1 MGRAV
6 CMFVKH
12 LVSLIGK
19 AAIFAGC
26 SFEANTRFQL
36 LTKRQIAAFFFFNH
50 MVIAIL
56 IGWLII
62 NVLVL
67 CLFKAAKNGD
77 EIDKSENEGT

>member
-1 MGRAV
+1 MGSAV
-6 CMFVKH
+6 CIFVKH

-19 AAIFAGC
+19 AAIFVSC

-36 LTKRQIAAFFFFNH
+36 LTKRQIAAFSFLI

-77 EIDKSENEGT
+77 EIVKSENEDT